1 MFVMKEK
8 QNRSRLPDGATP
20 DRDGQG
26 YSPPG
31 KEPLSSQRGR
41 KKLNTTVR
49 WQKEEV
55 STSLG
60 LSFFR
65 R

>member
-20 DRDGQG
+20 GGDGQG

-31 KEPLSSQRGR
+31 KGILEKEPLSSQKGR
-41 KKLNTTVR
+41 KKLNTIVR
-49 WQKEEV
+49 W
-55 STSLG
+55 
-60 LSFFR
+60 
-65 R
+65 

>member
-1 MFVMKEK
+1 MKR
-8 QNRSRLPDGATP
+8 NRTEADYLMGTP
-20 DRDGQG
+20 DDGDGQG

-55 STSLG
+55 SLWVFHDT
-60 LSFFR
+60 F
-65 R
+65 